1 MPLIDYQTRFTK
13 LKYGR
18 DRFGERED
26 DNSSRQPYIKSQIP
40 DEYLGK
46 TGGDDFL
53 LRGGTLV
60 PKVVGQDLSRMTKLL
75 FGRGNVKG
83 PLFIAKNNMLSLT
96 NVNSGAGVKS
106 WQPPKAETALGDFFQ
121 NLATTI
127 ADAVPLNQGIYSPL
141 NTLASVAGSPIGARF
156 VKQGYDPTLATNPD
170 DPFSFGSN
178 PNGNLPL
185 ALPTYLRTM
194 FPNGAAPSS
203 DDSLTRMTGLLEG
216 QLNTSNYSD
225 PFLSYSGGPGAFLG
239 IGKTNIK
246 VAKGSNTIFNNGKY
260 PANFFTSG
268 ILQKTPKVVFT
279 QNDLSNYSDLYA
291 ASKTGITVVPN
302 FQKSLAPTGNKQMP
316 NTLSYIEKNYGKRV
330 NLGDPG
336 KKGNLKSYTI
346 GKRFGPITA
355 QNNSVQTNNR
365 YDSEAIVDKINRYPL
380 YKSSNV
386 KTDDPLLNDFV
397 KFRIGVIDN
406 NDPSKKTYIHFRA
419 IIDSF
424 SDNYSAEWAAQ
435 KFMGRGENFYKYKG
449 FDRDISLSW
458 TVAAQ
463 SKGEL
468 IPMYQKLNYLASVCA
483 PSYSDS
489 GYMRGNLITLTL
501 GGWCYEQPGYMSG
514 INLDVPTE
522 APWELALPD
531 GAGTTTT
538 AAGVSTDPSV
548 KEMPMMVKVSG
559 FNFKPIHNFVP
570 QIQQNKFVSNNGGTA
585 DTFITQYGN
594 EKYISLRAASGD
606 NYNDNTAINLNYN
619 PIRAGEAV
627 RLGLEEAPTV
637 LSRLE
642 NKASQISIVN
652 PEFDAFGRVIG

>member
-1 MPLIDYQTRFTK
+1 MPLIDYQTSLTE

-18 DRFGERED
+18 DRFGERTGE
-26 DNSSRQPYIKSQIP
+26 NSSRQPYIKSQIP

-60 PKVVGQDLSRMTKLL
+60 PRVIGHDLSRMTKLL

-83 PLFIAKNNMLSLT
+83 PLFIAKQNMLSLT
-96 NVNSGAGVKS
+96 NPFSGAGVKS
-106 WQPPKAETALGDFFQ
+106 WEPPVKKDSTAVGNFFR
-121 NLATTI
+121 NLASNI
-127 ADAVPLNQGIYSPL
+127 AQAVPLNQGIYSPI
-141 NTLASVAGSPIGARF
+141 NTLASVAGTGLGIRF

-170 DPFSFGSN
+170 NPFSFGSN
-178 PNGNLPL
+178 PDGNLPL

-194 FPNGAAPSS
+194 FPNGAQPGS
-203 DDSLTRMTGLLEG
+203 DDSLTRMTGLLVNRTDATKADKPLLTYG
-216 QLNTSNYSD
+216 
-225 PFLSYSGGPGAFLG
+225 GGPGSDLG
-239 IGKTNIK
+239 IGKTTIQI
-246 VAKGSNTIFNNGKY
+246 AKGSQTIYAQGKA
-260 PANFFTSG
+260 PSNFFKSG
-268 ILQKTPKVVFT
+268 LLDATPRLVFT
-279 QNDLSNYSDLYA
+279 QTEINSYADSYA
-291 ASKTGITVVPN
+291 ASKTGVTNVPS
-302 FQKSLAPTGNKQMP
+302 FQKTLAPTGNKRIP

-336 KKGNLKSYTI
+336 KKGNLISYTI
-346 GKRFGPITA
+346 GKRFGPITS

-365 YDSEAIVDKINRYPL
+365 YDSEAIVDKVNRYPL
-380 YKSSNV
+380 YKSANV
-386 KTDDPLLNDFV
+386 KTGEPLLNDFV

-406 NDPSKKTYIHFRA
+406 DNPGLKTYIHFRA

-424 SDNYSAEWAAQ
+424 SDNYSSEWESTR
-435 KFMGRGENFYKYKG
+435 FMGRGENFYKYKG
-449 FDRDISLSW
+449 FDRDISLGW
-458 TVAAQ
+458 TVVAQ

-468 IPMYQKLNYLASVCA
+468 IPMYQKLNYLASVNA
-483 PSYSDS
+483 PSYSS
-489 GYMRGNLITLTL
+489 NGYMRGNLITLTL

-559 FNFKPIHNFVP
+559 FKFTPIHNFVP
-570 QIQQNKFVSNNGGTA
+570 QIQRNEYAN
-585 DTFITQYGN
+585 DTFISKYGN

-606 NYNDNTAINLNYN
+606 NYNQNTAANLNYN
-619 PIRAGEAV
+619 PIRANEAV
-627 RLGLEEAPTV
+627 RLGLEEAPATV
-637 LSRLE
+637 NE
-642 NKASQISIVN
+642 IQAAGVN
-652 PEFDAFGRVIG
+652 NPNFDINGEITT

>member
-1 MPLIDYQTRFTK
+1 MPLIDYQTSLTE

-18 DRFGERED
+18 DRFGERTGE
-26 DNSSRQPYIKSQIP
+26 NSSRQPYIKSQIP

-60 PKVVGQDLSRMTKLL
+60 PRVIGHDLSRMTKLL

-83 PLFIAKNNMLSLT
+83 PLFIAKQNMLSLT
-96 NVNSGAGVKS
+96 NPFSGAGVKS
-106 WQPPKAETALGDFFQ
+106 WEPPVKKDSTAVGNFFR
-121 NLATTI
+121 NLASTI
-127 ADAVPLNQGIYSPL
+127 AQAVPLNQGIYSPL
-141 NTLASVAGSPIGARF
+141 NTLASVAGTGLGIRF

-170 DPFSFGSN
+170 NPFSFGSN
-178 PNGNLPL
+178 PDGNLPL

-194 FPNGAAPSS
+194 FPNGAQPGS
-203 DDSLTRMTGLLEG
+203 DDSLTRMTGLLVNRTDATKADKPLLTYG
-216 QLNTSNYSD
+216 
-225 PFLSYSGGPGAFLG
+225 GGPGSDLG
-239 IGKTNIK
+239 IGKTTIQI
-246 VAKGSNTIFNNGKY
+246 AKGSQTIYAQGKA
-260 PANFFTSG
+260 PSNFFTSG
-268 ILQKTPKVVFT
+268 LLDATPRLVFT
-279 QNDLSNYSDLYA
+279 QTEINSYADSYA
-291 ASKTGITVVPN
+291 ASKTGITNVPS
-302 FQKSLAPTGNKQMP
+302 FQKTLAPTGNERIP

-336 KKGNLKSYTI
+336 KKGNLISYTI
-346 GKRFGPITA
+346 GKRFGPITS

-365 YDSEAIVDKINRYPL
+365 YDSEAIVDKVNRYPL
-380 YKSSNV
+380 YKSANV
-386 KTDDPLLNDFV
+386 KTGEPLLNDFV

-406 NDPSKKTYIHFRA
+406 DNPGLKTYIHFRA

-424 SDNYSAEWAAQ
+424 SDNYSSEWESTR
-435 KFMGRGENFYKYKG
+435 FMGRGENFYKYKG

-458 TVAAQ
+458 TVVAQ

-468 IPMYQKLNYLASVCA
+468 IPMYQKLNYLASVNA
-483 PSYSDS
+483 PSYSS
-489 GYMRGNLITLTL
+489 NGYMRGNLITLTL

-538 AAGVSTDPSV
+538 DAGVSTDPSV

-559 FNFKPIHNFVP
+559 FKFTPIHNFVP
-570 QIQQNKFVSNNGGTA
+570 QIQRNEYAN
-585 DTFITQYGN
+585 DTFIAKYGN

-606 NYNDNTAINLNYN
+606 NYNDNTADNLNYN
-619 PIRAGEAV
+619 PIRANEAV
-627 RLGLEEAPTV
+627 RLGLEESPA
-637 LSRLE
+637 
-642 NKASQISIVN
+642 AVN
-652 PEFDAFGRVIG
+652 EIQAVGVNNPKFDINGETIT

>member
-1 MPLIDYQTRFTK
+1 MPLIDYQTSLTE

-18 DRFGERED
+18 DRFGERTGE
-26 DNSSRQPYIKSQIP
+26 NSSRQPYIKSQIP

-60 PKVVGQDLSRMTKLL
+60 PRVIGHDLSRMTKLL

-83 PLFIAKNNMLSLT
+83 PLFIAKQNMLSLT
-96 NVNSGAGVKS
+96 NPFSGAGVKS
-106 WQPPKAETALGDFFQ
+106 WEPPVKKDSTAVGNFFR
-121 NLATTI
+121 NLASNI
-127 ADAVPLNQGIYSPL
+127 AQAVPLNQGIYSPI
-141 NTLASVAGSPIGARF
+141 NTLASVAGTGLGVRF

-170 DPFSFGSN
+170 NPFSFGSN
-178 PNGNLPL
+178 PDGNLPL

-194 FPNGAAPSS
+194 FPNGAQPGS
-203 DDSLTRMTGLLEG
+203 DDSLTRMTGLLVNRTDATKADKPLLTYG
-216 QLNTSNYSD
+216 
-225 PFLSYSGGPGAFLG
+225 GGPGSDLG
-239 IGKTNIK
+239 IGKTTIQI
-246 VAKGSNTIFNNGKY
+246 AKGSQTIYAQGKA
-260 PANFFTSG
+260 PSNFFKSG
-268 ILQKTPKVVFT
+268 LLDATPRLVFT
-279 QNDLSNYSDLYA
+279 QTEINSYADSYA
-291 ASKTGITVVPN
+291 ASKTGVTNVPS
-302 FQKSLAPTGNKQMP
+302 FQKTLAPTGNKRIP

-336 KKGNLKSYTI
+336 KKGNLISYTI
-346 GKRFGPITA
+346 GKRFGPITS

-365 YDSEAIVDKINRYPL
+365 YDSEAIVDKVNRYPL
-380 YKSSNV
+380 YKSANV
-386 KTDDPLLNDFV
+386 KTGEPLLNDFV

-406 NDPSKKTYIHFRA
+406 DNPGLKTYIHFRA

-424 SDNYSAEWAAQ
+424 SDNYSSEWESTR
-435 KFMGRGENFYKYKG
+435 FMGRGENFYKYKG
-449 FDRDISLSW
+449 FDRDISLGW
-458 TVAAQ
+458 TVVAQ

-468 IPMYQKLNYLASVCA
+468 IPMYQKLNYLASVNA
-483 PSYSDS
+483 PSYSS
-489 GYMRGNLITLTL
+489 NGYMRGNLITLTL

-559 FNFKPIHNFVP
+559 FKFTPIHNFVP
-570 QIQQNKFVSNNGGTA
+570 QIQRNEYAN
-585 DTFITQYGN
+585 DTFISKYGN

-606 NYNDNTAINLNYN
+606 NYNQNTAANLNYN
-619 PIRAGEAV
+619 PIRANEAV
-627 RLGLEEAPTV
+627 RLGLEEAPATV
-637 LSRLE
+637 NE
-642 NKASQISIVN
+642 IQAAGVN
-652 PEFDAFGRVIG
+652 NPNFDINGEITT

>member
-1 MPLIDYQTRFTK
+1 MPLIDYQTSLTE

-18 DRFGERED
+18 DRFGERTGE
-26 DNSSRQPYIKSQIP
+26 NSSRQPYIKSQIP

-60 PKVVGQDLSRMTKLL
+60 PRVIGHDLSRMTKLL

-83 PLFIAKNNMLSLT
+83 PLFIAKQNMLSLT
-96 NVNSGAGVKS
+96 NPFSGAGVKS
-106 WQPPKAETALGDFFQ
+106 WEPPVKKDSTAVGNFFR
-121 NLATTI
+121 NLASTI
-127 ADAVPLNQGIYSPL
+127 AQAVPLNQGIYSPL
-141 NTLASVAGSPIGARF
+141 NTLASVAGTGLGIRF

-170 DPFSFGSN
+170 NPFSFGSN
-178 PNGNLPL
+178 PDGNLPL

-194 FPNGAAPSS
+194 FPNGAQPGS
-203 DDSLTRMTGLLEG
+203 DDSLTRMTGLLVNRTDATKADKPLLTYG
-216 QLNTSNYSD
+216 
-225 PFLSYSGGPGAFLG
+225 GGPGSDLG
-239 IGKTNIK
+239 IGKTTIQI
-246 VAKGSNTIFNNGKY
+246 AKGSQTIYAQGKA
-260 PANFFTSG
+260 PSNFFTSG
-268 ILQKTPKVVFT
+268 LLDATPRLVFT
-279 QNDLSNYSDLYA
+279 QTEINSYADSYA
-291 ASKTGITVVPN
+291 ASKTGVTNVPS
-302 FQKSLAPTGNKQMP
+302 FQKTLAPTGNERIP

-336 KKGNLKSYTI
+336 KKGNLISYTI
-346 GKRFGPITA
+346 GKRFGPITS

-365 YDSEAIVDKINRYPL
+365 YDSEAIVDKVNRYPL
-380 YKSSNV
+380 YKSANV
-386 KTDDPLLNDFV
+386 KTGEPLLNDFV

-406 NDPSKKTYIHFRA
+406 DNPGLKTYIHFRA

-424 SDNYSAEWAAQ
+424 SDNYSSEWESTR
-435 KFMGRGENFYKYKG
+435 FMGRGENFYKYKG

-458 TVAAQ
+458 TVVAQ

-468 IPMYQKLNYLASVCA
+468 IPMYQKLNYLASVNA
-483 PSYSDS
+483 PSYSS
-489 GYMRGNLITLTL
+489 NGYMRGNLITLTL

-538 AAGVSTDPSV
+538 DAGVSTDPSV

-559 FNFKPIHNFVP
+559 FKFTPIHNFVP
-570 QIQQNKFVSNNGGTA
+570 QIQRNEYAN
-585 DTFITQYGN
+585 DTFIAKYGN

-606 NYNDNTAINLNYN
+606 NYNDNTADNLNYN
-619 PIRAGEAV
+619 PIRANEAV
-627 RLGLEEAPTV
+627 RLGLEESPA
-637 LSRLE
+637 
-642 NKASQISIVN
+642 AVN
-652 PEFDAFGRVIG
+652 EIQAVGVNNPKFDINGETIT

>member
-1 MPLIDYQTRFTK
+1 MPLIDYQTSLTE

-18 DRFGERED
+18 DRFGERTGE
-26 DNSSRQPYIKSQIP
+26 NSSRQPYIKSQIP

-60 PKVVGQDLSRMTKLL
+60 PRVIGHDLSRMTKLL

-83 PLFIAKNNMLSLT
+83 PLFIAKQNMLSLT
-96 NVNSGAGVKS
+96 NPFSGAGVKS
-106 WQPPKAETALGDFFQ
+106 WEPPVKKDSTAVGNFFR
-121 NLATTI
+121 NLASNI
-127 ADAVPLNQGIYSPL
+127 AQAVPLNQGIYSPL
-141 NTLASVAGSPIGARF
+141 NTLASVAGTGLGIRF

-170 DPFSFGSN
+170 NPFSFGSN
-178 PNGNLPL
+178 PDGNLPL

-194 FPNGAAPSS
+194 FPNGAQPGS
-203 DDSLTRMTGLLEG
+203 DDSLTRMTGLLVNRTDATKADKPLLTYG
-216 QLNTSNYSD
+216 
-225 PFLSYSGGPGAFLG
+225 GGPGSDLG
-239 IGKTNIK
+239 IGKTIIQI
-246 VAKGSNTIFNNGKY
+246 AKGSQTIFAQGKA
-260 PANFFTSG
+260 PSNFFKSG
-268 ILQKTPKVVFT
+268 LLDATPRLVFT
-279 QNDLSNYSDLYA
+279 QTEINSYADSYA
-291 ASKTGITVVPN
+291 ASKTGVTNVPS
-302 FQKSLAPTGNKQMP
+302 FQKTLAPTGNERIP

-336 KKGNLKSYTI
+336 KKGNLISYTI
-346 GKRFGPITA
+346 GKRFGPITS

-365 YDSEAIVDKINRYPL
+365 YDSPAIVDKVNRYPL
-380 YKSSNV
+380 YKSANV
-386 KTDDPLLNDFV
+386 KTGEPLLNDFV

-406 NDPSKKTYIHFRA
+406 DNPSLKTYIHFRA
-419 IIDSF
+419 IIDGF
-424 SDNYSAEWAAQ
+424 SDNYSSEWAAQ

-458 TVAAQ
+458 TVVAQ

-468 IPMYQKLNYLASVCA
+468 IPMYQKLNYLASVNA
-483 PSYSDS
+483 PSYSS
-489 GYMRGNLITLTL
+489 NGYMRGNLITLTL

-514 INLDVPTE
+514 LNLDVPTE

-570 QIQQNKFVSNNGGTA
+570 QIQRNEYAN
-585 DTFITQYGN
+585 DTFISKYGN

-606 NYNDNTAINLNYN
+606 NYNQNTAANLNYN
-619 PIRAGEAV
+619 PIRANEAV
-627 RLGLEEAPTV
+627 RLGLEEAP
-637 LSRLE
+637 
-642 NKASQISIVN
+642 AAVN
-652 PEFDAFGRVIG
+652 EIQAAGVNNPKFDINGEVIT

>member
-1 MPLIDYQTRFTK
+1 MPLIDYQTSLTE

-18 DRFGERED
+18 DRFGERTGE
-26 DNSSRQPYIKSQIP
+26 NSSRQPYIKSQIP

-60 PKVVGQDLSRMTKLL
+60 PRVIGHDLSRMTKLL

-83 PLFIAKNNMLSLT
+83 PLFIAKQNMLSLT
-96 NVNSGAGVKS
+96 NPFSGAGVKS
-106 WQPPKAETALGDFFQ
+106 WEPPVKKDSTAVGNFFR
-121 NLATTI
+121 NLASNI
-127 ADAVPLNQGIYSPL
+127 AQAVPLNQGIYSPL
-141 NTLASVAGSPIGARF
+141 NTLASVAGTGLGIRF

-170 DPFSFGSN
+170 NPFSFGSN
-178 PNGNLPL
+178 PDGNLPL

-194 FPNGAAPSS
+194 FPNGAQPGS
-203 DDSLTRMTGLLEG
+203 DDSLTRMTGLLVNRTDATKADKPLLTYG
-216 QLNTSNYSD
+216 
-225 PFLSYSGGPGAFLG
+225 GGPGSDLG
-239 IGKTNIK
+239 IGKTIIQI
-246 VAKGSNTIFNNGKY
+246 AKGSQTIFAQGKA
-260 PANFFTSG
+260 PSNFFKSG
-268 ILQKTPKVVFT
+268 LLDATPRLVFT
-279 QNDLSNYSDLYA
+279 QTEINSYADSYA
-291 ASKTGITVVPN
+291 ASKTGVTNVPS
-302 FQKSLAPTGNKQMP
+302 FQKTLAPTGNERIP

-336 KKGNLKSYTI
+336 KKGNLISYTI
-346 GKRFGPITA
+346 GKRFGPITS

-365 YDSEAIVDKINRYPL
+365 YDSPAIVDKVNRYPL
-380 YKSSNV
+380 YKSANV
-386 KTDDPLLNDFV
+386 KTGEPLLNDFV

-406 NDPSKKTYIHFRA
+406 DNPSLKTYIHFRA
-419 IIDSF
+419 IIDGF
-424 SDNYSAEWAAQ
+424 SDNYSSEWAAQ

-458 TVAAQ
+458 TVVAQ

-468 IPMYQKLNYLASVCA
+468 IPMYQKLNYLASVNA
-483 PSYSDS
+483 PSYSS
-489 GYMRGNLITLTL
+489 NGYMRGNLITLTL

-514 INLDVPTE
+514 LNLDVPTE

-570 QIQQNKFVSNNGGTA
+570 QIQRNEYAN
-585 DTFITQYGN
+585 DTFISKYGN

-606 NYNDNTAINLNYN
+606 NYNQNTAANLNYN
-619 PIRAGEAV
+619 PIRANEAV
-627 RLGLEEAPTV
+627 RLGLEEAP
-637 LSRLE
+637 
-642 NKASQISIVN
+642 AAVN
-652 PEFDAFGRVIG
+652 EIQAAGVNNPKFDINGEIIT

>member
-1 MPLIDYQTRFTK
+1 MPLIDYQTSLTE

-18 DRFGERED
+18 DRFGERTGE
-26 DNSSRQPYIKSQIP
+26 NSSRQPYIKSQIP

-60 PKVVGQDLSRMTKLL
+60 PRVIGHDLSRMTKLL

-83 PLFIAKNNMLSLT
+83 PLFIAKQNMLSLT
-96 NVNSGAGVKS
+96 NPFSGAGVKS
-106 WQPPKAETALGDFFQ
+106 WEPPVKKDSTAVGNFFR
-121 NLATTI
+121 NLASTI
-127 ADAVPLNQGIYSPL
+127 AQAVPLNQGIYSPL
-141 NTLASVAGSPIGARF
+141 NTLASVAGTGLGIRF

-170 DPFSFGSN
+170 NPFSFGSN
-178 PNGNLPL
+178 PDGNLPL

-194 FPNGAAPSS
+194 FPNGAQPGS
-203 DDSLTRMTGLLEG
+203 DDSLTRMTGLLVNRTDATKADKPLLTYG
-216 QLNTSNYSD
+216 
-225 PFLSYSGGPGAFLG
+225 GGPGSDLG
-239 IGKTNIK
+239 IGKTTIQI
-246 VAKGSNTIFNNGKY
+246 AKGSQTIYAQGKA
-260 PANFFTSG
+260 PSNFFTSG
-268 ILQKTPKVVFT
+268 LLDATPRLVFT
-279 QNDLSNYSDLYA
+279 QTEINSYADSYA
-291 ASKTGITVVPN
+291 ASKTGITNVPS
-302 FQKSLAPTGNKQMP
+302 FQKTLAPTGNKRIP

-336 KKGNLKSYTI
+336 KKGNLISYTI
-346 GKRFGPITA
+346 GKRFGPITS

-365 YDSEAIVDKINRYPL
+365 YDSEAIVDKVNRYPL
-380 YKSSNV
+380 YKSANV
-386 KTDDPLLNDFV
+386 KTGEPLLNDFV

-406 NDPSKKTYIHFRA
+406 DNPGLKTYIHFRA

-424 SDNYSAEWAAQ
+424 SDNYSSEWESTR
-435 KFMGRGENFYKYKG
+435 FMGRGENFYKYKG

-458 TVAAQ
+458 TVVAQ

-468 IPMYQKLNYLASVCA
+468 IPMYQKLNYLASVNA
-483 PSYSDS
+483 PSYSS
-489 GYMRGNLITLTL
+489 NGYMRGNLITLTL

-538 AAGVSTDPSV
+538 DAGVSTDPSV

-559 FNFKPIHNFVP
+559 FKFTPIHNFVP
-570 QIQQNKFVSNNGGTA
+570 QIQRNEYAN
-585 DTFITQYGN
+585 DTFIAKYGN

-606 NYNDNTAINLNYN
+606 NYNDNTADNLNYN
-619 PIRAGEAV
+619 PIRANEAV
-627 RLGLEEAPTV
+627 RLGLEESPA
-637 LSRLE
+637 
-642 NKASQISIVN
+642 AVN
-652 PEFDAFGRVIG
+652 EIQAVGVNNPKFDINGETIT

>member
-1 MPLIDYQTRFTK
+1 MPLIDYQTSLTE

-18 DRFGERED
+18 DRFGERTGE
-26 DNSSRQPYIKSQIP
+26 NSSRQPYIKSQIP

-60 PKVVGQDLSRMTKLL
+60 PRVIGHDLSRMTKLL

-83 PLFIAKNNMLSLT
+83 PLFIAKQNMLSLT
-96 NVNSGAGVKS
+96 NPFSGAGVKS
-106 WQPPKAETALGDFFQ
+106 WEPPVKKDSTAVGNFFR
-121 NLATTI
+121 NLASNI
-127 ADAVPLNQGIYSPL
+127 AQAVPLNQGIYSPL
-141 NTLASVAGSPIGARF
+141 NTLASVAGTGLGIRF

-170 DPFSFGSN
+170 NPFSFGSN
-178 PNGNLPL
+178 PDGNLPL

-194 FPNGAAPSS
+194 FPNGAQPGS
-203 DDSLTRMTGLLEG
+203 DDSLTRMTGLLVNRTDATKADKPLLTYG
-216 QLNTSNYSD
+216 
-225 PFLSYSGGPGAFLG
+225 GGPGSDLG
-239 IGKTNIK
+239 IGKTIIQI
-246 VAKGSNTIFNNGKY
+246 AKGSQTIFAQGKA
-260 PANFFTSG
+260 PSNFFKSG
-268 ILQKTPKVVFT
+268 LLDATPRLVFT
-279 QNDLSNYSDLYA
+279 QTEINSYADSYA
-291 ASKTGITVVPN
+291 ASKTGVTNVPS
-302 FQKSLAPTGNKQMP
+302 FQKTLAPTGNERIP

-336 KKGNLKSYTI
+336 KKGNLISYTI
-346 GKRFGPITA
+346 GKRFGPITS

-365 YDSEAIVDKINRYPL
+365 YDSPAIVDKVNRYPL
-380 YKSSNV
+380 YKSANV
-386 KTDDPLLNDFV
+386 KTGEPLLNDFV

-406 NDPSKKTYIHFRA
+406 DNPSLKTYIHFRA
-419 IIDSF
+419 IIDGF
-424 SDNYSAEWAAQ
+424 SDNYSSEWAAQ

-458 TVAAQ
+458 TVVAQ
-463 SKGEL
+463 SRGEL
-468 IPMYQKLNYLASVCA
+468 IPMYQKLNYLASVNA
-483 PSYSDS
+483 PSYSS
-489 GYMRGNLITLTL
+489 NGYMRGNLITLTL

-514 INLDVPTE
+514 LNLDVPTE

-570 QIQQNKFVSNNGGTA
+570 QIQRNEYAN
-585 DTFITQYGN
+585 DTFISKYGN

-606 NYNDNTAINLNYN
+606 NYNQNTAANLNYN
-619 PIRAGEAV
+619 PIRANEAV
-627 RLGLEEAPTV
+627 RLGLEEAP
-637 LSRLE
+637 
-642 NKASQISIVN
+642 AAVN
-652 PEFDAFGRVIG
+652 EIQAAGVNNPNFDINGEIIT